1 MRIYTKGKCNRCGKN
16 TLHLNVK
23 TGLCRK
29 CMNKEYIT
37 E

>member
-1 MRIYTKGKCNRCGKN
+1 MIYTKGKCKECERT
-16 TLHLNVK
+16 TLHLNVE

-29 CMNKEYIT
+29 CTNKEYDG